1 MVALIATRESAF
13 SEPFYVTLNLIR
25 NAYGLTISDIDI
37 LVHLIYNHFVL
48 ELHRNGLMP
57 DIDREFVHITR
68 LAADGKL
75 DDVAALF
82 RKAAPSLVKR
92 RPDLTNGISTVLGML
107 DRTNMLRSEASPLP
121 VDVDS
126 RLELLRWDSNPAV
139 PVSPV
144 WPKMVGTA
152 LEEVIAERHAEERLS
167 EVGVNPTNSMLFV
180 GDPGTGKTL
189 AATWLA
195 ERLELPLLTLDLS
208 AVMSSFLGRT
218 GNNIRTVLDY
228 AKRSPGVLLLDEFD
242 ALAKRRDD
250 GLEIGEL
257 KRLVTVLLQEIDRWP
272 TFGILIAATNHPD
285 LLDPA
290 VWRRFDRVLEF
301 PLPMQSDLEE
311 LICQLVPQAKRTLI
325 PAKLLASLFRGS
337 SFSDV
342 TRTIESSKR
351 TAVIQNVSI
360 EDVMIQVAADL
371 CKSQPRREKLAFA
384 RQLAR
389 AGISQRKISEFT
401 GISRDTIRKQL

>member
-1 MVALIATRESAF
+1 
-13 SEPFYVTLNLIR
+13 
-25 NAYGLTISDIDI
+25 
-37 LVHLIYNHFVL
+37 
-48 ELHRNGLMP
+48 MP
-57 DIDREFVHITR
+57 DIDSNFVHMTR
-68 LAADGKL
+68 LAANGNI

-82 RKAAPSLVKR
+82 RKVAPSLIKR
-92 RPDLTNGISTVLGML
+92 RPDLTDGISAVLGML
-107 DRTNMLRSEASPLP
+107 DRTNMLRSETSPLP
-121 VDVDS
+121 VDADS
-126 RLELLRWDSNPAV
+126 RLELLRCDNNPAV
-139 PVSPV
+139 AISPV
-144 WPKMVGTA
+144 WPKTVAAA
-152 LEEVIAERHAEERLS
+152 LGEVIEERHAEELLW
-167 EVGVNPTNSMLFV
+167 EAGMNPTKSLLFI

-189 AATWLA
+189 AATWIA
-195 ERLELPLLTLDLS
+195 EQLKLPLLTLDLS

-228 AKRSPGVLLLDEFD
+228 ARRSPGVLLLDEFD

-272 TFGILIAATNHPD
+272 THGILIAATNHPD

-301 PLPMQSDLEE
+301 PLPMQADLEK
-311 LICQLVPQAKRTLI
+311 LIHQLVPETESTLI

-342 TRTIESSKR
+342 TRTIDSSKR
-351 TAVIQNVSI
+351 TAVVQNVSI
-360 EDVMIQVAADL
+360 EDVMVQAAADL

-389 AGISQRKISEFT
+389 AGISQRKIAEFT
-401 GISRDTIRKQL
+401 GISRDTIRKQLGISTGSSKL